1 MIVVV
6 TKLVWYLLNTNQILI
21 VQVLEMLVIFFLF
34 QIFDFEFRFF
44 LFVEL

>member
-34 QIFDFEFRFF
+34 PIFDFEFRFF